1 MHHLVVPT
9 LPYELVKRFNRFS
22 NRGGLMCDKQ
32 LSDQV
37 IINLILAG
45 DWGAFNMIVIRYR
58 TPLFRLGLKLI
69 GNMAQVEDI
78 VQDTFIRAYKG
89 LAKFENRSSFKSWIY
104 QIFMNTLRNSLR
116 GRKHLTIDN
125 LELPIENDH
134 EQKIHQ
140 HQMSLKLRAAV
151 NGLPAKQQIAVSL
164 RIYEDL
170 SFEEIAQIMQCP
182 YDTAKAN
189 FRHGLMKL
197 KSRLQEDSYV

>member
-1 MHHLVVPT
+1 
-9 LPYELVKRFNRFS
+9 
-22 NRGGLMCDKQ
+22 MCDKQ
-32 LSDQV
+32 LSDQDV
-37 IINLILAG
+37 INKILAG
-45 DWGAFNMIVIRYR
+45 DWGAFSMIVNRYR

-69 GNMAQVEDI
+69 GNMAQVDDI
-78 VQDTFIRAYKG
+78 VQDTFIKTFKG

-116 GRKHLTIDN
+116 GRKHIALDT
-125 LELPIENDH
+125 LELPVESES
-134 EQKIHQ
+134 EQKIQEQQISTH
-140 HQMSLKLRAAV
+140 LKAAIKA
-151 NGLPAKQQIAVSL
+151 LPTKQQIAVSL

-197 KSRLQEDSYV
+197 KTRLQEEYYV